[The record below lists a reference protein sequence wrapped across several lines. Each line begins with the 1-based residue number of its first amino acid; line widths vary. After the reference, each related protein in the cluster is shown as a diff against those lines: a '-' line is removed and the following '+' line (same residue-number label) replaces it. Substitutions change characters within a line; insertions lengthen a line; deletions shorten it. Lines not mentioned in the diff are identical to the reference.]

1 MRCSWKGQEDEPSLV
16 DVGIFGVYPKDAVAD
31 KSYKFGNA
39 FGKLFIGSIVSFFF
53 FDFPYLC
60 SSTSGWLKPMSLPV
74 VQTFLIEDYL
84 SKFSVNRT
92 D

>member
-53 FDFPYLC
+53 LYF
-60 SSTSGWLKPMSLPV
+60 
-74 VQTFLIEDYL
+74 
-84 SKFSVNRT
+84 N
-92 D
+92 